1 MQFTK
6 KLHDGIRNGKITC
19 SIRIWGSARVRP
31 GGRYK
36 FGEGQIEVDSIEPI
50 TRKDITPALARRSG
64 FDSVAELLRIAKH
77 GAGQQIF
84 LIKFHYLPP
93 L

>member
-6 KLHDGIRNGKITC
+6 KLHDGIRGGKITC
-19 SIRIWGSARVRP
+19 TVRIWRSAHVRV

-36 FGEGQIEVDSIEPI
+36 FGEGEIEVDSIVPI
-50 TRKDITPALARRSG
+50 KRKDITPALARRSG
-64 FDSVAELLRIAKH
+64 FESVAALIKIAKH
-77 GAGQQIF
+77 GPGEQIF